1 MIILINSCNK
11 IIYPVLDPEKKTK
24 ISWMQSLWIIFVCY
38 NLQRNRKKKIL
49 IYMFQCF
56 VVENRQK
63 LEGRKNITT
72 YLAYERN
79 GVQINRP
86 IFLYKC

>member
-1 MIILINSCNK
+1 
-11 IIYPVLDPEKKTK
+11 
-24 ISWMQSLWIIFVCY
+24 
-38 NLQRNRKKKIL
+38 
-49 IYMFQCF
+49 MFHCF
-56 VVENRQK
+56 VDENRQK

-86 IFLYKC
+86 YFLYKC

>member
-1 MIILINSCNK
+1 
-11 IIYPVLDPEKKTK
+11 
-24 ISWMQSLWIIFVCY
+24 MQSLWIIFLCY
-38 NLQRNRKKKIL
+38 NLHRNRKKNKIL
-49 IYMFQCF
+49 IYMFHCF

-63 LEGRKNITT
+63 LEGHKNITT

>member
-1 MIILINSCNK
+1 
-11 IIYPVLDPEKKTK
+11 
-24 ISWMQSLWIIFVCY
+24 
-38 NLQRNRKKKIL
+38 
-49 IYMFQCF
+49 MFQCF

-63 LEGRKNITT
+63 LEGRKNIAK

>member
-1 MIILINSCNK
+1 
-11 IIYPVLDPEKKTK
+11 
-24 ISWMQSLWIIFVCY
+24 MQSLWIIFVCY
-38 NLQRNRKKKIL
+38 NLQRNRKKNKIL

-63 LEGRKNITT
+63 VEGRKNIAT

-86 IFLYKC
+86 IVLYKC